1 MSLMNQPITK
11 PTLLITSLLTAVIY
25 STVLLESNNPFELM
39 LGFILLY
46 GIGIIAI
53 IMVGFLWIMGDETK
67 MFGVS

>member
-1 MSLMNQPITK
+1 MNQPITK

>member
-1 MSLMNQPITK
+1 
-11 PTLLITSLLTAVIY
+11 
-25 STVLLESNNPFELM
+25 M